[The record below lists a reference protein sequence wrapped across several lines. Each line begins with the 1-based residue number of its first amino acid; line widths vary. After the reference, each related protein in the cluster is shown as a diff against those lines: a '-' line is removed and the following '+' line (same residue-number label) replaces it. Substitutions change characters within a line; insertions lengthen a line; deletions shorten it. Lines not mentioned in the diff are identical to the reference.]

1 MFISASLIS
10 FKAIEGI
17 FFIKS
22 GIKSRDDMCEG
33 GHCLMD
39 TQLSYEEDLQG
50 CVPVNDIN

>member
-1 MFISASLIS
+1 
-10 FKAIEGI
+10 
-17 FFIKS
+17 
-22 GIKSRDDMCEG
+22 MCEG

>member
-10 FKAIEGI
+10 FNAIEGI